1 DSQPAAPGPP
11 GDTRAVPATAK
22 ARRRV
27 SESPGIMKRKRV
39 MLSEQVIE
47 LLTGYVDGELSQ
59 RQRRAVM
66 RLLHKSSEAREMLRQ
81 LQENAHQLKQLPFH
95 KVQPSLVDEV
105 MRAIAE
111 QQAQPRPAAPPR
123 GARRRWL
130 PYLAATLAASLLIG
144 AIGI

>member
-1 DSQPAAPGPP
+1 
-11 GDTRAVPATAK
+11 
-22 ARRRV
+22 
-27 SESPGIMKRKRV
+27 MKRKRV

-59 RQRRAVM
+59 RQRKAVM
-66 RLLHKSSEAREMLRQ
+66 RLLNKSSEAREILRQ

-105 MRAIAE
+105 MQAIAE
-111 QQAQPRPAAPPR
+111 QQAQPRPAAPPH

-130 PYLAATLAASLLIG
+130 PYLAASLAASLLIG
-144 AIGI
+144 AIGIVYWKTMIDTDDGPPKDQIVKNEEPEKKVEKKP